1 MPHNITIANANSM
14 SIYFWGDQAYI
25 DRFTAAF
32 LRFSKTFHG
41 ALFILLTVDT
51 IFLYFFLKK
60 SLCYKR

>member
-14 SIYFWGDQAYI
+14 SIYFWGDEAYI

-32 LRFSKTFHG
+32 LCFSKTFHG

-51 IFLYFFLKK
+51 IFLYIFFKEIPL
-60 SLCYKR
+60 L